1 MKTVL
6 AHHRESAY
14 ALLRIVVGF
23 SFLCHGVIAVAA
35 LLGEGTP
42 YSPAWLYNTAGIVEF
57 VTGALVLVGYRTEL
71 AAFLA
76 SGQMAVAYF
85 YRHQPTACSPS
96 RTRASWRCSTASC
109 SSSSRPPGPGS
120 GAWTPAAHPAR
131 TADERRPRRRRI
143 PTWPG

>member
-6 AHHRESAY
+6 ARHRGSAY

-57 VTGALVLVGYRTEL
+57 VTGALVLIGYRTEL
-71 AAFLA
+71 AAFFA

-85 YRHQPTACSPS
+85 YRHQPDGLLPVENQGELAVLYCFLFLFL
-96 RTRASWRCSTASC
+96 AAA
-109 SSSSRPPGPGS
+109 GS
-120 GAWTPAAHPAR
+120 GKWSVDACCAPR
-131 TADERRPRRRRI
+131 ADR
-143 PTWPG
+143 

>member
-6 AHHRESAY
+6 AQHRETAH

-23 SFLCHGVIAVAA
+23 LFFCHGVVAVYF

-57 VTGALVLVGYRTEL
+57 VTGALVLVGYRARI

-85 YRHQPTACSPS
+85 YRHLPDGLLPIQNDGELAGFLFLFLALFCFLTQA
-96 RTRASWRCSTASC
+96 TFLTI
-109 SSSSRPPGPGS
+109 
-120 GAWTPAAHPAR
+120 
-131 TADERRPRRRRI
+131 PRRRR
-143 PTWPG
+143 PRPK

>member
-6 AHHRESAY
+6 SGHRETAH
-14 ALLRIVVGF
+14 ALLRMVAGF
-23 SFLCHGVIAVAA
+23 GFLCHGVVAVYF

-57 VTGALVLVGYRTEL
+57 VTGALILVGYRTRL

-85 YRHQPTACSPS
+85 YRHQPDGLLPIQNDGELAALYCFVFLFL
-96 RTRASWRCSTASC
+96 AAA
-109 SSSSRPPGPGS
+109 GPGKWS
-120 GAWTPAAHPAR
+120 IESCCPPRGE
-131 TADERRPRRRRI
+131 ERP
-143 PTWPG
+143 

>member
-6 AHHRESAY
+6 AQHGETAY

-23 SFLCHGVIAVAA
+23 SFLCHGVVAVWF
-35 LLGEGTP
+35 LFGEGTP

-57 VTGALVLVGYRTEL
+57 VAGALVMVGYRARL

-85 YRHQPTACSPS
+85 YRHQPDGWLPIQNDGELAALYCFLFLFIS
-96 RTRASWRCSTASC
+96 AA
-109 SSSSRPPGPGS
+109 GPGKWS
-120 GAWTPAAHPAR
+120 IESCCPPAGR
-131 TADERRPRRRRI
+131 D
-143 PTWPG
+143 